1 MIYSTFA
8 GAMRTCVLI
17 GSLLGLMPL
26 SAAAH
31 PVDDPADPV
40 YRARTVLPDAA
51 KARRDTPALET
62 LRAAAP
68 RTVHLADAAAMA
80 ETRQLYAYLTALGQ
94 LQYTIYGHQ
103 NDAHH
108 KFFRIDSGTNSDTK
122 DMTGALAGIV
132 GLDALSLTGEE
143 LELTDAERA
152 AGMSCADKLERIA
165 AEVSNEG
172 AILTLSMH
180 IPNLAR
186 AAKRPQADGGY
197 DFSGYSP
204 DDLSGHVL
212 HRAVPGGDL
221 LRGGDG
227 PCPM

>member
-8 GAMRTCVLI
+8 GAMRACVLI
-17 GSLLGLMPL
+17 GALFGFMPF

-51 KARRDTPALET
+51 KARRDTPALEM

-68 RTVHLADAAAMA
+68 RTVHLADAAATA
-80 ETRQLYAYLTALGQ
+80 ETHRLYAYLTALGR

-122 DMTGALAGIV
+122 NMTGALAGIV

-152 AGMSCADKLERIA
+152 AGMSCADKLEWIA
-165 AEVSNEG
+165 AEASNEG

-180 IPNLAR
+180 ITNLAR
-186 AAKRPQADGGY
+186 GQATAGGRR
-197 DFSGYSP
+197 
-204 DDLSGHVL
+204 L
-212 HRAVPGGDL
+212 
-221 LRGGDG
+221 
-227 PCPM
+227 